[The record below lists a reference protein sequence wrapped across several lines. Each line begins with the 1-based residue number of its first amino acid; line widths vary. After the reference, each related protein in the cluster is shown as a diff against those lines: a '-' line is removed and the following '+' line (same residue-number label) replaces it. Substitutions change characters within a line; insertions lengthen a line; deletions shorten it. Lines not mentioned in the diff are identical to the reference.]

1 MPNVQKELLML
12 FNETE
17 ILVEQHILKCHDHEA
32 LFDLESVEIPA
43 KQTFGW
49 IFRVDE

>member
-17 ILVEQHILKCHDHEA
+17 ILVEQQILKCH

>member
-17 ILVEQHILKCHDHEA
+17 ILVEQQILKCHEA
-32 LFDLESVEIPA
+32 LFDL
-43 KQTFGW
+43 KL
-49 IFRVDE
+49 

>member
-1 MPNVQKELLML
+1 MPNVQKELLIL

-17 ILVEQHILKCHDHEA
+17 ILVEQQILKCHEA

>member
-1 MPNVQKELLML
+1 MPNVQKVLLML

-17 ILVEQHILKCHDHEA
+17 ILVEQHILKCHEA
-32 LFDLESVEIPA
+32 LVFDLESVEIPA